1 MRPGDALYDS
11 NQCSTLSFDFSV
23 TGDKGTLTLLANF
36 WLTAQCDYCPCKKNE
51 NVINHTETVA
61 SRPTKRVFM
70 TRSVIFPIV
79 KTCALCSFILSEVVV
94 LLSVAFKQYKCDFFE
109 RPFVYSSITHLNDK
123 LIKIATCRM
132 SVQCKLHMAPENF
145 HQLNLIP
152 EIVVLRPSRE
162 HLPVLASPL
171 SRLTYPWWR
180 CVRMASTSTRGNP
193 ASM

>member
-1 MRPGDALYDS
+1 
-11 NQCSTLSFDFSV
+11 
-23 TGDKGTLTLLANF
+23 
-36 WLTAQCDYCPCKKNE
+36 
-51 NVINHTETVA
+51 
-61 SRPTKRVFM
+61 M

-171 SRLTYPWWR
+171 SRLTYPW
-180 CVRMASTSTRGNP
+180 
-193 ASM
+193 